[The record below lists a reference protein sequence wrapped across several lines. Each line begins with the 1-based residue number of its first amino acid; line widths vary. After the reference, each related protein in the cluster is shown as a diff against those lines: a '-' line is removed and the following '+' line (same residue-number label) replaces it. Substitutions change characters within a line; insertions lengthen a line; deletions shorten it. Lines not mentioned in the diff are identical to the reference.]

1 MRSVAAR
8 TVVAAVLA
16 TVANVILRAVAIA
29 VFDIPDAFEHLALRA
44 VILSTLAGV
53 LAAGAMYAIVSRVS
67 SMPDRTFTIVALV
80 ALVLSLIAPL
90 TVGLQ
95 EPPEYPGTD
104 AASVGT
110 LMAMHVV
117 AAAIAIV
124 TLTQRRGDASLS
136 RAARSPGSRR

>member
-16 TVANVILRAVAIA
+16 TVANVVLRALAIA

-44 VILSTLAGV
+44 VIVSTVAGV
-53 LAAGAMYAIVSRVS
+53 LAAGVVYAIVARVS
-67 SMPDRTFTIVALV
+67 STPDRTFTIVALV
-80 ALVLSLIAPL
+80 ALALSLIAPL
-90 TVGLQ
+90 TVGL
-95 EPPEYPGTD
+95 EDPPEYPGTD

-124 TLTQRRGDASLS
+124 TLTRP
-136 RAARSPGSRR
+136 RADPSVRTG

>member
-8 TVVAAVLA
+8 TAVAAVLA
-16 TVANVILRAVAIA
+16 TVANVVLRALAIA

-44 VILSTLAGV
+44 VIVSTVAGV
-53 LAAGAMYAIVSRVS
+53 LAAGVVYAIIARVSRT
-67 SMPDRTFTIVALV
+67 PDRTFAIVAIV

-90 TVGLQ
+90 TVGL
-95 EPPEYPGTD
+95 EDPPEYPGTD

-124 TLTQRRGDASLS
+124 TLTRDDPPVRTG
-136 RAARSPGSRR
+136 